1 MNCFLEAVCGLE
13 QSGPFG
19 YFNHRRQVE
28 GPNNLHANLDVPP
41 YNVTK
46 TPFYVATLQNH
57 ETKNISTVSC
67 VGKRRSSVEIVYLK
81 NKP

>member
-13 QSGPFG
+13 QSRPFG

-46 TPFYVATLQNH
+46 TPFCVATLQTTRPKTYPQSAAWAKTQFSRNS
-57 ETKNISTVSC
+57 I
-67 VGKRRSSVEIVYLK
+67 
-81 NKP
+81 P